1 MECKTQKWKK
11 KNALRKLQR
20 SRDPNHPV
28 LAKEYIK
35 TKTSYKAL
43 IRQKQDAYDALM
55 VSKLHKANHPDG
67 LWRAVEYFC
76 PSFTLPNIIP
86 KNTWFQHFKRV
97 FSNTSSRTLSAP
109 GLPTTLDPILDRDIN
124 PFEITLATKQLK
136 AGKSAGPDLLPNEI
150 WKLRTPHL
158 MLYLLSLFQLILDT
172 GKLPV
177 MWCMARI
184 TPIHKKGPLDDPKN
198 YRPISILST
207 ALKLFT
213 KILNERLKEWVASQ
227 NKISDFQAGFRKR
240 RSCADHIF
248 TLMSMIQIQLLQNQE
263 LYVVFVDLSQA
274 FDTPD
279 HNLLWSVLLRMGVSQ
294 KFLSSLQFL
303 YESASAVVSTAFG
316 PTEPIKIMKGV
327 LQGESASPTLFNLFI
342 EELVNKFLNSLYRG
356 FKIGQRLVH
365 LLLYADD
372 LAIVAQSKELLQEK
386 IKLAAKFLISRGLK
400 VNLSK
405 TKVVIFRRTGRIR
418 KTDRFTWMDDPI
430 DTVPSYTYLGVPFQS
445 NGTFSHAAENAVA
458 KGLTAQG
465 AVLRI
470 LRNLARMD
478 MIPIKTLLN
487 AIIKST
493 TLYCAGIWGI
503 NHTEELE
510 IVQQRFLKRVIHL
523 PISTPKYFV
532 RLETDVPALEYDV
545 FKGAWSIFTKLLNS
559 EESQLALNAYKEL
572 RKVSTLYPDPKY
584 SWCLQFRSLLAH
596 IGLEG
601 VYDRQQ
607 RGEVIAI
614 RNHALAKY
622 REFLKSRDLK
632 QAEDS
637 KTIPH
642 YFPSIKARKEIE
654 PFLKNQLPVSVVTT
668 ILQVRLNSN
677 AVFSQGRWH
686 NVGHFVDV
694 PCKLCGDRLSFY
706 HLTWECWGTLGT
718 RKKYFT
724 PTPRDTDAIYQLDS
738 PLFTTAD
745 FPHHLK
751 RMIAEILSRY
761 SAPE

>member
-1 MECKTQKWKK
+1 MKMEDWKSRKLEMTYKYHPLPAKKQRKGRPAGGFLFGWRTDLSNSPEIVQTTEHGIFLKVLTPTPTLLVFSYIAPDDRKKSGSQNQKRWKEKAAELFSQLTCLSQSYPHVILMGDMNARIGMSNSDHRFPRKSRDSSTNPNGKPFLSHAAEAGIIVLNGRTPGDMEGHFTLVNGANAGCSSVDLALSSPSLTPSITTLQVLEWAYSDHFPLFLELNAQSVSHSNPAREQEKIIVPTSVPERPEFSKCLDEAIEALPSPADVEGANQALHSTIMETCRARNAIRRPKSHTAPPTWFDMECKTQKWKK

-405 TKVVIFRRTGRIR
+405 TKVV
-418 KTDRFTWMDDPI
+418 
-430 DTVPSYTYLGVPFQS
+430 
-445 NGTFSHAAENAVA
+445 
-458 KGLTAQG
+458 
-465 AVLRI
+465 
-470 LRNLARMD
+470 
-478 MIPIKTLLN
+478 
-487 AIIKST
+487 
-493 TLYCAGIWGI
+493 
-503 NHTEELE
+503 
-510 IVQQRFLKRVIHL
+510 
-523 PISTPKYFV
+523 
-532 RLETDVPALEYDV
+532 V
-545 FKGAWSIFTKLLNS
+545 F
-559 EESQLALNAYKEL
+559 
-572 RKVSTLYPDPKY
+572 
-584 SWCLQFRSLLAH
+584 
-596 IGLEG
+596 
-601 VYDRQQ
+601 
-607 RGEVIAI
+607 
-614 RNHALAKY
+614 
-622 REFLKSRDLK
+622 
-632 QAEDS
+632 
-637 KTIPH
+637 
-642 YFPSIKARKEIE
+642 
-654 PFLKNQLPVSVVTT
+654 
-668 ILQVRLNSN
+668 
-677 AVFSQGRWH
+677 
-686 NVGHFVDV
+686 
-694 PCKLCGDRLSFY
+694 
-706 HLTWECWGTLGT
+706 
-718 RKKYFT
+718 
-724 PTPRDTDAIYQLDS
+724 
-738 PLFTTAD
+738 
-745 FPHHLK
+745 
-751 RMIAEILSRY
+751 
-761 SAPE
+761 